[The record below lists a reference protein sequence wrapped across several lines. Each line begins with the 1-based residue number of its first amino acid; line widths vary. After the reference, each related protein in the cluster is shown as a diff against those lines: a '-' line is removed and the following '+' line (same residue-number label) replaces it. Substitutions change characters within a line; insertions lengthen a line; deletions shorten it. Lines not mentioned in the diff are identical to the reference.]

1 MFDWLYLLQAAF
13 LGIVEGL
20 TEFLPVSSTGHLI
33 VAADLVGFTDAT
45 SDTFVVAIQAGAIL
59 AVCWYY
65 RMRIIRVLR
74 GLFSE
79 PVQQRLVVN
88 TLVASLPAAVVG
100 VLVSDLL
107 KTYLFNPLTVA
118 TALVIGGLII
128 LYVEHR
134 HEKLGIEPRVKEMDD
149 MDWKDALK
157 VGVAQCLAMIPGTS
171 RSGATIIGGLI
182 ILYVEHRHE
191 KLGIEPRVKEMDDMD
206 WKDALKVGVAQCLAM
221 IPGTSRSGATIIGGL
236 IFGLSR
242 KAATEFSFFLAI
254 PTIFGATVWDLW
266 QAREQLVAAN
276 LPGLAVGT
284 VVSFFSALVVV
295 HWLIRFVSRHDFRGF
310 GWYRIIF
317 GGVILLTWATGL
329 VSW

>member
-1 MFDWLYLLQAAF
+1 MGRLKFDWLYLLQAAF

-33 VAADLVGFTDAT
+33 VAAELVGFRDAT
-45 SDTFVVAIQAGAIL
+45 SDTFVVAIQAGAIF

-65 RMRIIRVLR
+65 RMRIAKVLC

-79 PVQQRLVVN
+79 PVQQRLAIN
-88 TLVASLPAAVVG
+88 TLVAFMPAAVVG

-118 TALVIGGLII
+118 TALVIGGLLI

-134 HEKLGIEPRVKEMDD
+134 HNKFSMEPRVRDMDD
-149 MDWKDALK
+149 MTWKDALK
-157 VGVAQCLAMIPGTS
+157 VGIAQCFAMIPGTS
-171 RSGATIIGGLI
+171 RSGATIIGGL
-182 ILYVEHRHE
+182 V
-191 KLGIEPRVKEMDDMD
+191 
-206 WKDALKVGVAQCLAM
+206 C
-221 IPGTSRSGATIIGGL
+221 
-236 IFGLSR
+236 GLSR

-266 QAREQLVAAN
+266 QAREQIAAAN
-276 LPGLAVGT
+276 LPALVVGT

-310 GWYRIIF
+310 GWYRIVF
-317 GGVILLTWATGL
+317 GGVILLTWASGL
-329 VSW
+329 VRW

>member
-33 VAADLVGFTDAT
+33 VAAELVGFRDAT
-45 SDTFVVAIQAGAIL
+45 SDTFVVAIQAGAIF

-65 RMRIIRVLR
+65 RMRIAKVLC

-79 PVQQRLVVN
+79 PVQQRLAIN
-88 TLVASLPAAVVG
+88 TLVAFMPAAVVG

-107 KTYLFNPLTVA
+107 KTYLFNPLTVS
-118 TALVIGGLII
+118 TALVIGGLLI

-134 HEKLGIEPRVKEMDD
+134 HNKFSMEPRVRDMDD
-149 MDWKDALK
+149 MTWKDALK
-157 VGVAQCLAMIPGTS
+157 VGIAQCFAMIPGTS
-171 RSGATIIGGLI
+171 RSGATIIGGL
-182 ILYVEHRHE
+182 V
-191 KLGIEPRVKEMDDMD
+191 
-206 WKDALKVGVAQCLAM
+206 
-221 IPGTSRSGATIIGGL
+221 
-236 IFGLSR
+236 FGLSR

-266 QAREQLVAAN
+266 QAREQIAAAN
-276 LPGLAVGT
+276 LPALVVGT

-310 GWYRIIF
+310 GWYRIVF

-329 VSW
+329 VRW

>member
-33 VAADLVGFTDAT
+33 VAAELVGFRDAT
-45 SDTFVVAIQAGAIL
+45 SDTFVVAIQAGAIF

-65 RMRIIRVLR
+65 RMRIAKVLC

-79 PVQQRLVVN
+79 PVQQRLAIN
-88 TLVASLPAAVVG
+88 TLVAFMPAAVVG

-118 TALVIGGLII
+118 TALVIGGLLL

-134 HEKLGIEPRVKEMDD
+134 HNKFSMEPRVRDMDD
-149 MDWKDALK
+149 MTWKDALK
-157 VGVAQCLAMIPGTS
+157 VGIAQCFAMIPGTS
-171 RSGATIIGGLI
+171 RSGATIIGGL
-182 ILYVEHRHE
+182 V
-191 KLGIEPRVKEMDDMD
+191 
-206 WKDALKVGVAQCLAM
+206 
-221 IPGTSRSGATIIGGL
+221 
-236 IFGLSR
+236 FGLSR

-266 QAREQLVAAN
+266 QAREQIAAAN
-276 LPGLAVGT
+276 LPALVVGT

-310 GWYRIIF
+310 GWYRIVF

-329 VSW
+329 VRW

>member
-65 RMRIIRVLR
+65 RMRIIGVLR

-88 TLVASLPAAVVG
+88 TLVAFLPAAVVG

-134 HEKLGIEPRVKEMDD
+134 HEKLGI
-149 MDWKDALK
+149 
-157 VGVAQCLAMIPGTS
+157 
-171 RSGATIIGGLI
+171 
-182 ILYVEHRHE
+182 
-191 KLGIEPRVKEMDDMD
+191 
-206 WKDALKVGVAQCLAM
+206 
-221 IPGTSRSGATIIGGL
+221 
-236 IFGLSR
+236 
-242 KAATEFSFFLAI
+242 FLAI

-266 QAREQLVAAN
+266 QAREQLAAAN

>member
-20 TEFLPVSSTGHLI
+20 TQFLPVSSTGHLI
-33 VAADLVGFTDAT
+33 VAAELVGFRDAT
-45 SDTFVVAIQAGAIL
+45 SDTFVVAIQAGAIF

-65 RMRIIRVLR
+65 RMRIAKVLC

-79 PVQQRLVVN
+79 PVQQRLAIN
-88 TLVASLPAAVVG
+88 TLVAFMPAAVVG

-118 TALVIGGLII
+118 TALVIGGLLI

-134 HEKLGIEPRVKEMDD
+134 HNKFSMEPRVRDMDD
-149 MDWKDALK
+149 MTWKDALK
-157 VGVAQCLAMIPGTS
+157 VGIAQCFAMIPGTS
-171 RSGATIIGGLI
+171 RSGATIIGGL
-182 ILYVEHRHE
+182 V
-191 KLGIEPRVKEMDDMD
+191 
-206 WKDALKVGVAQCLAM
+206 
-221 IPGTSRSGATIIGGL
+221 
-236 IFGLSR
+236 FGLSR

-266 QAREQLVAAN
+266 QAREQIAAAN
-276 LPGLAVGT
+276 LPALVVGT

-310 GWYRIIF
+310 GWYRIVF

-329 VSW
+329 VRW